1 MKDKKQLIKI
11 NDSIHISCKLSDVF
25 DFISNYTND
34 KYWRIIVKETIMN
47 TAHVEKNT
55 VMKETIFLSR
65 KYPSFTSSFIC
76 TEFEKD
82 KQVRTESLPEE
93 PFYSKNTREVVALDN
108 RTTCVN
114 YQYVFDVEM
123 VKYALGIGL
132 PKFLIRLSVQH
143 EMKTYLKELKKVM
156 EQSRIK
162 S

>member
-1 MKDKKQLIKI
+1 MEIKKQLIEI
-11 NDSIHISCKLSDVF
+11 NGSIHISCKLSEVF
-25 DFISNYTND
+25 DFISNYSND
-34 KYWRIIVKETIMN
+34 KHWRIIVKETIMN
-47 TAHVEKNT
+47 TAQVEKNT

-82 KQVRTESLPEE
+82 KKVSTETLPEE
-93 PFYSKNTREVVALDN
+93 QFYSKNTREVAAIDD
-108 RTTCVN
+108 RTTCIN

-132 PKFLIRLSVQH
+132 PKFLIRMSVQR
-143 EMKTYLKELKKVM
+143 EMKTYLKALKKVM
-156 EQSRIK
+156 EQSHIE